1 MSILKEIQNYFHYE
15 QIRMNSFQ
23 KNCIL
28 GTQNTFESQLTSLLL
43 HFLTTEKVEKQPIS
57 AL

>member
-28 GTQNTFESQLTSLLL
+28 GTQNTFKNQLTSLLL
-43 HFLTTEKVEKQPIS
+43 HFLTTEKVEKQPIY